1 MRRRLPRRRRRRP
14 QPRRHSARHPT
25 QRRSLRRGIAAL
37 LLCVAVFW
45 ALDRQLRPVITAM
58 ALSQVNNAAMEIIGS
73 TIMET
78 MAGDTVDYDRII
90 ELETNNDGN
99 VTAVQTNIQ
108 EINRL
113 RSQITSSVL
122 ARVDDLTN
130 KEIGVP
136 LGSLTGINL
145 LSARGPMLWIRIL
158 SVSSVHSSV
167 QDSFISAGINQTR
180 YRVILSVDTE
190 LAVLLPGYTANTTV
204 HNEVNVAETVL
215 VGSVPNSY
223 TYFSQFDSV
232 EDAVNYFN
240 DYGPGRN
247 D

>member
-1 MRRRLPRRRRRRP
+1 MRRRPPRRRRRRP
-14 QPRRHSARHPT
+14 VPRQSSGRHPV
-25 QRRSLRRGIAAL
+25 QRRGLRRGIAIL
-37 LLCVAVFW
+37 ILCVVVFW

-73 TIMET
+73 TIMDT

-90 ELETNNDGN
+90 KLETNNDGN

-122 ARVDDLTN
+122 ARVDDLTE

-136 LGSLTGINL
+136 LGSLTGLNM
-145 LSARGPMLWIRIL
+145 LSARGPMIWIRIL

-223 TYFSQFDSV
+223 TYFSQFDSM